1 MSCWHPCS
9 ACLTTTTLVGPF
21 TIASACRLW
30 TLGGRNPLACEMD
43 EKQAR
48 DERSVLDPSLAVAVT
63 QCVWHHTR
71 PGIPV
76 PTVTKS
82 KNENKQSRITTNHI
96 LLSSNTASLLHPSVP
111 FPNAASSAS
120 SIVRTKQ
127 NCISRRTSSA
137 TSCSTSFL
145 LAHGRM
151 TLRICAR
158 WAPRTFIRI
167 PPTGVT
173 RPRSVI

>member
-82 KNENKQSRITTNHI
+82 KNENKQSRITQQITSCFPAI
-96 LLSSNTASLLHPSVP
+96 QPLSSTPACLFQMQLQVLRRSSGQNRIASRVVLQ
-111 FPNAASSAS
+111 
-120 SIVRTKQ
+120 VRH
-127 NCISRRTSSA
+127 RARHL
-137 TSCSTSFL
+137 SC
-145 LAHGRM
+145 
-151 TLRICAR
+151 
-158 WAPRTFIRI
+158 
-167 PPTGVT
+167 
-173 RPRSVI
+173 